1 MVYDITDGDEPQK
14 WQVISEICKAR
25 MADMTAP
32 AFYSILL
39 YFYVYMWGLF
49 LFGVGSDGCDSVPCV
64 QYRQRPKED
73 FASPRYKQAILWV
86 LGTELGSSTRSAN
99 SLNSWA
105 ISLFYFEIGSHIIPA
120 GLKTHYAAN
129 SLSPCPHLSS
139 PGITAMLHCICFNH
153 QVLLRMATEEP
164 GNCVLV
170 IAQQS

>member
-99 SLNSWA
+99 SFNSWA

-153 QVLLRMATEEP
+153 QVL
-164 GNCVLV
+164 
-170 IAQQS
+170 